1 LGLSAPLSAS
11 RLPAAR
17 KIDRSRPAPR
27 RIAASAVVGGTTL
40 AAALAAGAPPSVTA
54 LVGWDATALVFLTL
68 VWLAITPMGAAATA
82 ASAQAEDASRTEG
95 EAIFVGAGTA
105 SLVAVG
111 FTLVDAGRSA
121 GAMRISLI
129 ALAVVSVVLA
139 WASVHTVYAL
149 RYARLYYAEPVGGID
164 FNGDDAPSYLDFVY
178 VALTVGMTSQV
189 SDTSLTLPRLRRTAI
204 HHALLAYL
212 FAAVVVALMINIVA
226 SLLRA

>member
-1 LGLSAPLSAS
+1 VGGAT
-11 RLPAAR
+11 
-17 KIDRSRPAPR
+17 
-27 RIAASAVVGGTTL
+27 IAATL
-40 AAALAAGAPPSVTA
+40 ATGASPSVTA
-54 LVGWDATALVFLTL
+54 LVGWDAAAIVFLTL
-68 VWLAITPMGAAATA
+68 VWVAVMPMGAAATA

-95 EAIFVGAGTA
+95 EAILVGAGTA

-121 GAMRISLI
+121 GAARVSLI

-139 WASVHTVYAL
+139 WASVHTIYAL
-149 RYARLYYAEPVGGID
+149 RYARLYYAGPVGGID
-164 FNGDDAPSYLDFVY
+164 FNGDDPPCYLDFAY

-189 SDTSLTLPRLRRTAI
+189 SDTSLTRPRLRRSAI
-204 HHALLAYL
+204 HHALLSYL